1 MRSNRIRSREISV
14 RERMTVKELVA
25 EVHRMS
31 MEMTELLMEYEDVIR
46 KCADDVSDDSYR
58 AVVGTMLTFID
69 EEISDGEKS
78 NGEKSRPDKGSDEDP
93 GDDREV
99 V

>member
-1 MRSNRIRSREISV
+1 MRSNKIRSREISV
-14 RERMTVKELVA
+14 GERMTAKALVA
-25 EVHRMS
+25 NVHRMS
-31 MEMTELLMEYEDVIR
+31 MEMTELLVEHEDVIR

-58 AVVGTMLTFID
+58 AVVATMLTFID

-78 NGEKSRPDKGSDEDP
+78 NGEESGSNQGSDEDP
-93 GDDREV
+93 GDDGQV

>member
-1 MRSNRIRSREISV
+1 MRSNRIVLRGISV
-14 RERMTVKELVA
+14 GERMTAKALVA
-25 EVHRMS
+25 NVHRMS
-31 MEMTELLMEYEDVIR
+31 REMGELLVEHEDVIR

-58 AVVGTMLTFID
+58 AVVATMLTFID

-78 NGEKSRPDKGSDEDP
+78 NGEESRPDQGSNEDP

>member
-1 MRSNRIRSREISV
+1 MRSNKIRSREISAG
-14 RERMTVKELVA
+14 ERMTAKALVA
-25 EVHRMS
+25 NVHRMS
-31 MEMTELLMEYEDVIR
+31 MEMTELLVEHEDVIR
-46 KCADDVSDDSYR
+46 KCADDVSDDNYR
-58 AVVGTMLTFID
+58 AVVGTMLTFVD

-78 NGEKSRPDKGSDEDP
+78 NGEKSRPDQGSDEDP

>member
-1 MRSNRIRSREISV
+1 MRSNKIRSRGISV

-31 MEMTELLMEYEDVIR
+31 METTELLMEYEDVIR
-46 KCADDVSDDSYR
+46 KCADDVSDDNYR
-58 AVVGTMLTFID
+58 AVVGTMLTFVD

-78 NGEKSRPDKGSDEDP
+78 NGEKSRPDQGSNEDP
-93 GDDREV
+93 GDDGEV

>member
-1 MRSNRIRSREISV
+1 MRRDKIRSREISV

-58 AVVGTMLTFID
+58 AVAGTMLTLID

-78 NGEKSRPDKGSDEDP
+78 NGEKSRPDQGSNEDT
-93 GDDREV
+93 GDDEQAI
-99 V
+99 

>member
-46 KCADDVSDDSYR
+46 KCADDVSDDNYR
-58 AVVGTMLTFID
+58 AVVGTMLTFVD

-78 NGEKSRPDKGSDEDP
+78 NGEKSRPDQGSNEDP
-93 GDDREV
+93 GDDGEV